1 MQRAQKV
8 MLLGDIGVGKTSLAR
23 RLVLDRF
30 EASYKATIGVDMYRK
45 DILLDDGQGEGDA
58 GAITLIIWDIDGDFG
73 ESIFQHIYIRG
84 ASSALIIGDAHEPSS
99 FESMLRLA
107 DGFQEQ
113 LPGRPIALVINK
125 VDLASSDR
133 QFSLPSAF
141 TRLGAPVIK
150 TSARTG
156 ENVTFAFRAL
166 AKLALARGV

>member
-1 MQRAQKV
+1 

-45 DILLDDGQGEGDA
+45 DLVLGGSQDQDGAEML
-58 GAITLIIWDIDGDFG
+58 TLILWDIDGDFG

-84 ASSALIIGDAHEPSS
+84 ASSALIIGDANEPSS

-125 VDLASSDR
+125 IDLAPSDR
-133 QFSLPSAF
+133 QLSLPSAF
-141 TRLGAPVIK
+141 ARLGAPLIK

-156 ENVTFAFRAL
+156 ENVEFAFLAL
-166 AKLALARGV
+166 AKLALARGL